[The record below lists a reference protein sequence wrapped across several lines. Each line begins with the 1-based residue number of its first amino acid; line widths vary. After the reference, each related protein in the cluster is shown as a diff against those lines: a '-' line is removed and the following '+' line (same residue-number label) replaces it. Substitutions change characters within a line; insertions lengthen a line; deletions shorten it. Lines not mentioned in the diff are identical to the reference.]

1 MIFKVEISEG
11 SFILFSGALALA
23 EKFLADGLLTIFYS
37 RAEGNKRPLRG
48 KTGRVHFF
56 HLPAAGR

>member
-1 MIFKVEISEG
+1 
-11 SFILFSGALALA
+11 LFSGALALA